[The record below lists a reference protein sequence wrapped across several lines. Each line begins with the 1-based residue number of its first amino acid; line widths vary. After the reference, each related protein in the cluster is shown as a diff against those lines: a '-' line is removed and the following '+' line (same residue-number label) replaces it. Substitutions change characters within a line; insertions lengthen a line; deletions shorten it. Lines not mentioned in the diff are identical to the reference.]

1 MKYLYW
7 DKSKKNHTCLSKT
20 ELYSSIKLFDY
31 KEIKD
36 VFSDFYNNELNEN
49 KKFVI
54 TSQDKEWLIKTVF
67 PNIVDVFIKHNGSL
81 GGNENHLKNLL
92 FILSLVELSENEV
105 AEIFDIIKTIILQG
119 NNSIDIFQSVNLFLG
134 IQYNLYNMVVKEDTI
149 VEIIEGLINK
159 IIYKKYNGYFYH
171 AITGNRLSNLYGYA
185 QESKVILNNVKLI
198 SRLIDEIDS
207 YDIRDKINILQAFV
221 LKIYDIS
228 SEDIKEKIKSFSI
241 GIDTSKRRRYI
252 Y

>member
-1 MKYLYW
+1 
-7 DKSKKNHTCLSKT
+7 
-20 ELYSSIKLFDY
+20 
-31 KEIKD
+31 
-36 VFSDFYNNELNEN
+36 
-49 KKFVI
+49 
-54 TSQDKEWLIKTVF
+54 
-67 PNIVDVFIKHNGSL
+67 
-81 GGNENHLKNLL
+81 
-92 FILSLVELSENEV
+92 
-105 AEIFDIIKTIILQG
+105 
-119 NNSIDIFQSVNLFLG
+119 
-134 IQYNLYNMVVKEDTI
+134 NMVVKEDTI

-207 YDIRDKINILQAFV
+207 YDIRDKINILQEFV

-241 GIDTSKRRRYI
+241 GIDTSKEKDIYTKIIFDLTLVIYGFKEINDQNISEVEAYLEQYKDGSTFSTALYLLDSYI
-252 Y
+252 DHLIKNKNLESEFEISSKLIKNSIDLYEKRDRLSII